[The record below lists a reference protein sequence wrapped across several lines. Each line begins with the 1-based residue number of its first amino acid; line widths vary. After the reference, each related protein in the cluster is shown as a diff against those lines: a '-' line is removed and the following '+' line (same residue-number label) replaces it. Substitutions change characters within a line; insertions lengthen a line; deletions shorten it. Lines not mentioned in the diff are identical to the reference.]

1 MPTGVDYSNL
11 GGRIELQPDRV
22 HIGAISVLDNH
33 ENALNISGDLAVHER
48 EVGSVQIYV
57 NADDFKIIDNKQGNV
72 RIYSNLGLSGELR
85 SPSIEGDLGVTTGL
99 INLDRLLASVGESAY
114 ATKPTEIGASTN
126 ETEEKP
132 PTSALDALRMNLH
145 LTVPGDLVVKANDLK
160 APGAVVGLGATAIT
174 LGGDIRAQK
183 EAGKP
188 VRLVGAV
195 NTVRGFY
202 DFQGRRFTILRD
214 GTVRFE
220 GLDPTNPSLDLKAE
234 RVIQAVTAQVHV
246 RGTVQKPE
254 IELSSMPPLDQADIL
269 SLIVFNQPVNALG
282 EGDQVTL
289 AQRAQAMAIGSV
301 TGAIA
306 QSIGSALNLEEFE
319 INMAPEGGSG
329 PEVTLGQQVG
339 QNLYLKVQQGI
350 GAQST
355 TNVILEYE
363 LAKWLR
369 FRTNVLQGSATQQQL
384 FQRMQGSGADVLF
397 FFSY

>member
-1 MPTGVDYSNL
+1 V
-11 GGRIELQPDRV
+11 
-22 HIGAISVLDNH
+22 
-33 ENALNISGDLAVHER
+33 
-48 EVGSVQIYV
+48 
-57 NADDFKIIDNKQGNV
+57 
-72 RIYSNLGLSGELR
+72 
-85 SPSIEGDLGVTTGL
+85 

-126 ETEEKP
+126 ESEEKP

-160 APGAVVGLGATAIT
+160 APGAVVGLGAMAIT

-220 GLDPTNPSLDLKAE
+220 GLDPSNPSLDLKAE

-254 IELSSMPPLDQADIL
+254 IQLSSVPPLEPADIL

-301 TGAIA
+301 TGAVA
-306 QSIGSALNLEEFE
+306 KSIGTALNLEEFE
-319 INMAPEGGSG
+319 INVAPEGGGG

-350 GAQST
+350 GDQST

-369 FRTNVLQGSATQQQL
+369 FRTNVLQGSSTQQQL
-384 FQRMQGSGADVLF
+384 FQRMQGSGADLLF